1 MRKIDS
7 EFLFLTKK
15 EKEKEKKKEKKK
27 KKKKKKKRKIQTMKF
42 HIKTNQKMMIVTMT
56 ATKMVLQVPATTI
69 LQLPTLVLRLVLRLV
84 LLLLLLLLLLLQVLL
99 LLVVALAVEIQ
110 TLPTRRML
118 MFLVQSALAVR
129 LLLLAKV
136 NMAIPQRSCT
146 LLPEDARDTLEMCLL
161 NVKKRSLMRVCA
173 VPFTLLRRR
182 SRLRNNVSPKVKIE
196 A

>member
-1 MRKIDS
+1 MMMRKIDS

-15 EKEKEKKKEKKK
+15 EKEKEKKKE

-84 LLLLLLLLLLLQVLL
+84 LLLLLLLLLLQVLL